1 MIFANL
7 TWISLHSNKAEQKIY
22 QKVWFDVWEVDGVRD
37 DFEVPLDEVA
47 TLAGQ
52 WAVSGHQS
60 KLEPEETNM
69 KRGLKMLWNDTN
81 ESSYFM
87 KWIMNN
93 QEVWSSKTG
102 FVHWAMNSQA

>member
-1 MIFANL
+1 MIFATL

-52 WAVSGHQS
+52 RAVPGHQS
-60 KLEPEETNM
+60 KLEPE
-69 KRGLKMLWNDTN
+69 KQIWRGFKMLWNDTN

-93 QEVWSSKTG
+93 QEVCSSKTG
-102 FVHWAMNSQA
+102 FEHWALNSQV